1 MYYVEKQVGILV
13 DVLFLFGKFQL
24 EQNIQRLLFMGYW
37 IFYQASKASWLKSQ
51 NSIKKAVKS
60 FNDFEICKNSTPKVH
75 ISTVVLC
82 SNVVSV
88 HDLDKI
94 IGKLV
99 VSTIFL
105 SVWLCQSQTRLSVVL
120 GLGIVQH
127 FDIVG
132 PNHLLHWRYLDLIHD
147 INWSL

>member
-60 FNDFEICKNSTPKVH
+60 FNDFEICKNSIPKVH

-105 SVWLCQSQTRLSVVL
+105 SV
-120 GLGIVQH
+120 
-127 FDIVG
+127 
-132 PNHLLHWRYLDLIHD
+132 
-147 INWSL
+147 

>member
-37 IFYQASKASWLKSQ
+37 IFYQ
-51 NSIKKAVKS
+51 
-60 FNDFEICKNSTPKVH
+60 ICKNSTPKVH

-105 SVWLCQSQTRLSVVL
+105 SV
-120 GLGIVQH
+120 
-127 FDIVG
+127 
-132 PNHLLHWRYLDLIHD
+132 
-147 INWSL
+147 

>member
-1 MYYVEKQVGILV
+1 MIKIPE
-13 DVLFLFGKFQL
+13 
-24 EQNIQRLLFMGYW
+24 
-37 IFYQASKASWLKSQ
+37 FYK
-51 NSIKKAVKS
+51 KKAVKS
-60 FNDFEICKNSTPKVH
+60 FNNFEISKKGTPKVH

-105 SVWLCQSQTRLSVVL
+105 SV
-120 GLGIVQH
+120 
-127 FDIVG
+127 
-132 PNHLLHWRYLDLIHD
+132 
-147 INWSL
+147 